1 MLLLQC
7 MLAVACGGCCLLR
20 CHEEKGGEGVRS
32 PCLLSCGCGA
42 PRVTALSWAPHP

>member
-20 CHEEKGGEGVRS
+20 CHEEGGEGVRS
-32 PCLLSCGCGA
+32 PRLLSCGCDA